1 MYRKR
6 YIRLV
11 LHHSWEWLFYIPPI
25 ARAILRVDIKMAV
38 IIVLINSHEDIFAY
52 ISGHVLLDT
61 IKIDLDMCRI
71 HLEENHVPVFC
82 TYNRFILYTVIFW
95 LQNWNAEDSEGES
108 KKNPVH
114 FCAMTNVTC

>member
-1 MYRKR
+1 MR
-6 YIRLV
+6 YIRFV

-108 KKNPVH
+108 QKNPVH
-114 FCAMTNVTC
+114 FCSMTNVTF

>member
-1 MYRKR
+1 MR
-6 YIRLV
+6 YIRFV
-11 LHHSWEWLFYIPPI
+11 LHHSWEWLFYIPSI

-38 IIVLINSHEDIFAY
+38 IIVLSNSHQDIFAY

-108 KKNPVH
+108 QKHPVH
-114 FCAMTNVTC
+114 FWSMTNVTC